1 MSLIGSARMA
11 VGSWMKS
18 TAMCWDGL
26 SRSGVRLGYPR
37 EGLVFGPGIV
47 KRSRNHEVETLEA
60 LADPGDHARLEF
72 KHADSDRSAQ
82 GTIDRCVVSPTSP
95 SQGLSGE
102 PCSPGRGSVQGEQ
115 DRSGAHRHR
124 SYRGSR
130 TRVRL

>member
-26 SRSGVRLGYPR
+26 FRSGVRLGHPR

-60 LADPGDHARLEF
+60 LADVGGHARLEF
-72 KHADSDRSAQ
+72 EHADNNRSAE
-82 GTIDRCVVSPTSP
+82 GTIDHRVDSPTSP
-95 SQGLSGE
+95 SPGLSGE
-102 PCSPGRGSVQGEQ
+102 PCSPGRRSIQGEQ
-115 DRSGAHRHR
+115 DRTGAHRRR
-124 SYRGSR
+124 SYRGSG
-130 TRVRL
+130 TRIR